1 MELGLFA
8 RAEYCPKC
16 DGVTRH
22 WSGKRWVCNLCRARY
37 ARAYRP
43 HYRPTLE
50 QKRKMRARSYANVY
64 KRRNILIQHFC
75 EHCGSADSQMHHPDY
90 SRPLLVEWLCR
101 PCHLALHREA
111 PQKDIAAAA

>member
-1 MELGLFA
+1 MREWRKSHPLN
-8 RAEYCPKC
+8 
-16 DGVTRH
+16 H
-22 WSGKRWVCNLCRARY
+22 
-37 ARAYRP
+37 
-43 HYRPTLE
+43 E
-50 QKRKMRARSYANVY
+50 QRRKSAARSYAHVY

-75 EHCGSADSQMHHPDY
+75 EKCGSYESQMHHPDY